1 MSTGLSP
8 RKYQNEYDKWFGK
21 ELIAYKNNMGFRD
34 ISLRKFAEQYCF
46 YVTMTFSR
54 DRIRKR
60 ESRQSD
66 TTFRTGS
73 IELSNFHFFYN
84 TIRRQLFGKNYY
96 RNSKSN
102 LFALACLD
110 AEGTKYGSCNTINNK
125 FENIHVH
132 AIVVP
137 SFGYTKNFIEYINST
152 DFQRLKY
159 NCLDCDDIQIK
170 PVNVPDSKSDTHAL
184 QGIIS
189 YTTKLMRQNFVTGE
203 IEEDYLIY
211 PKSLHP
217 NTEPQASRPKLKAMH
232 WAPNNQNFKN
242 TNVPDIHF

>member
-8 RKYQNEYDKWFGK
+8 RKYQNEYDKWFGE
-21 ELIAYKNNMGFRD
+21 ELIAYKNNAGFRD
-34 ISLRKFAEQYCF
+34 ISLRKFVEQYCF

-54 DRIRKR
+54 DRIWKR
-60 ESRQSD
+60 ANRQSD

-84 TIRRQLFGKNYY
+84 IIRRQLFGKNYY
-96 RNSKSN
+96 RNSKSS

-137 SFGYTKNFIEYINST
+137 PLGYTKNFIEYINSA

-159 NCLDCDDIQIK
+159 DCLDCDDIQIK
-170 PVNVPDSKSDTHAL
+170 PVDMLDSKSDTLAL
-184 QGIIS
+184 KDIIS
-189 YTTKLMRQNFVTGE
+189 YTTKFMRQNFVTGA
-203 IEEDYLIY
+203 IEEDHLIY
-211 PKSLHP
+211 PTSL
-217 NTEPQASRPKLKAMH
+217 NSSKKPQASRPKLEAMH
-232 WAPNNQNFKN
+232 WAPNNQKFPKYKGA
-242 TNVPDIHF
+242 IHTF